1 MVRSDLLSCLG
12 SKIREA
18 RKSRGVSQE
27 QLAHDADL
35 DRAYLGRV
43 ERGEA
48 NISAINLARL
58 ACTLGVEVA
67 ALFPPL
73 SELTVKDQKAAR
85 RRSR

>member
-1 MVRSDLLSCLG
+1 MALKGLLSRLG
-12 SKIREA
+12 LNIREA
-18 RKSRGVSQE
+18 RNAYGLSQE
-27 QLAHDADL
+27 QLAAQAGL

-48 NISAINLARL
+48 NISAINLAKL

-73 SELTVKDQKAAR
+73 SELAAKDHKAAR
-85 RRSR
+85 TRNR